1 MSASPRMRV
10 RSAAAPLTA
19 ALVALALA
27 ACKIAPPR
35 PAVPTITQ
43 ARYEHASFASLPMVA
58 DEDWAG
64 AWPAW
69 LASCR
74 VLAGD
79 AREERRPW
87 RAACDGAGP
96 VPPRDAQA
104 LRAFFEARF
113 DVYRV
118 IALTLEPPDD
128 RVVDER
134 ATGLVTG
141 YYEPMLAGSRTPVA
155 PYLIPLYRVPDDLL
169 PIELGDA
176 YPELRDRK
184 LRGRIDTAPN
194 GRSRVVPY
202 WTRGQ
207 ATRDDRLRGAELLW
221 VDDALDAFFL
231 QVQGS
236 GRVRLDD
243 GSTIRLSYADSN
255 GQPYRSIGR
264 WLVDHG
270 ELTLEQAS
278 MQGIRDWARAHPQS
292 VDEMLEVNPSL
303 VFFRE
308 QPIGDPEA
316 GPAGALGVALTPG
329 YSVAVDPRF
338 VPLGAPVVLDTT
350 LPSTGAPL
358 RRMLMAQDTG
368 GAIRGPLRFD
378 WFWGT
383 GAIAGD
389 LAGRQRADGSAW
401 LLVPK
406 GVPPEAL
413 LPPAPAVAR

>member
-1 MSASPRMRV
+1 MIVFRRV
-10 RSAAAPLTA
+10 RSAATPLLA
-19 ALVALALA
+19 VALA
-27 ACKIAPPR
+27 ACQVAPPR
-35 PAVPTITQ
+35 PAIPTITQ
-43 ARYEHASFASLPMVA
+43 ARYERASFASLPPVA

-74 VLAGD
+74 ALAAD

-87 RAACDGAGP
+87 RAACDGAGSAP
-96 VPPRDAQA
+96 TQDAQA
-104 LRAFFEARF
+104 LRSFFEARF
-113 DVYRV
+113 DVYRI
-118 IALTLEPPDD
+118 IALTVEPPDD

-134 ATGLVTG
+134 ATGLITG
-141 YYEPMLAGSRTPVA
+141 YYEPMLAGSRTSVA

-194 GRSRVVPY
+194 GRRRVVPY
-202 WTRGQ
+202 WTR
-207 ATRDDRLRGAELLW
+207 AEVTREQPLRGAELLW

-236 GRVRLDD
+236 GRVRLED
-243 GSTIRLSYADSN
+243 GSTIRLAYADSN

-264 WLVDHG
+264 WLVEHG

-278 MQGIRDWARAHPQS
+278 MQGIRDWARAHPQRL
-292 VDEMLEVNPSL
+292 DELLEANPSM

-350 LPSTGAPL
+350 LPADTAPL
-358 RRMLMAQDTG
+358 RRMLIAQDTG

-383 GAIAGD
+383 GAIAGE
-389 LAGRQRADGSAW
+389 LAGRQRGDGSAW

-406 GVPPEAL
+406 GTRPESL
-413 LPPAPAVAR
+413 LPPARAGAR